1 MPLGIQTTKEQVN
14 NNLGA
19 MAINLR
25 ESLEDLGNLSQWLI
39 SVEDSDLTS
48 LGFTTDEVAEI
59 RLVILNMVD
68 LVWIWNGFAPVTVTL
83 PFSFVENVAE
93 FYGAQ

>member
-1 MPLGIQTTKEQVN
+1 
-14 NNLGA
+14 
-19 MAINLR
+19 
-25 ESLEDLGNLSQWLI
+25 
-39 SVEDSDLTS
+39 
-48 LGFTTDEVAEI
+48 
-59 RLVILNMVD
+59 MVD